1 MTTKTFKLNT
11 GQDIPAL
18 GLGKPPLTPQPQPF
32 QPTTH

>member
-18 GLGKPPLTPQPQPF
+18 GLGKKPPPQPTHPL
-32 QPTTH
+32 PTTH